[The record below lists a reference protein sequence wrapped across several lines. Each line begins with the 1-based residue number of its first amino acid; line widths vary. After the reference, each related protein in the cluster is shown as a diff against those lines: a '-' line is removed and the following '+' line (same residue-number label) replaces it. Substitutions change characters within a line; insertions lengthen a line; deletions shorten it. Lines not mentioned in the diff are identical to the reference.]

1 MLLITSSTL
10 QGETAFEQS
19 FCCRRLMVLSV
30 PTVPAG
36 AETKMSA
43 ERALWSHADEEKLR
57 ALIFAATD
65 IHAIAQKLDR
75 TPLAVRQRA
84 KKLGLTFRKIAGRCS
99 SPLSIHSLSRGSDWL
114 DPNRSAGFQ

>member
-1 MLLITSSTL
+1 
-10 QGETAFEQS
+10 
-19 FCCRRLMVLSV
+19 MVLSV
-30 PTVPAG
+30 HTVPAG

-43 ERALWSHADEEKLR
+43 EGALWSHADEEKLR

-84 KKLGLTFRKIAGRCS
+84 KRLGLTFRKIVRRGCS
-99 SPLSIHSLSRGSDWL
+99 RPLSIHNLSRGSDWL
-114 DPNRSAGFQ
+114 DPNGSVGFSGNSDREKVNEAVRHYLSDR